1 MIPGFPQSGPG
12 FGFLGNGTGPIAC
25 RRHLP
30 GLRTR
35 HGIPETESKTMAEQ
49 AWFSAILLAACL
61 TSLSPA
67 AEPGSIQVRLQN
79 LPFDMP
85 ALTEPVFPDWT
96 ACISDFGAIGD
107 GMTLNTGAFAEA
119 VTECVRAGGGTVVV
133 PSGTWLTG
141 PIRLESGVNLR
152 LERGAVVQFSRNL
165 SDFPLI
171 AGLDGRSRRFVIT
184 PPLHAYRARNIAITG
199 EGIFDG
205 AGEVWRYAKKV
216 DMTEGQ
222 WKALVASGGAV
233 TDDGSQWWPSADAM
247 NGSETLDAIRRSGRE
262 PTLEESVRTGE
273 FLRPNLL
280 QFEECE
286 NVWIQ
291 GPTFRNSPK
300 FHIVPSQCENVI
312 IRDVMVFSPEY
323 GQNTDGIDPRSCR
336 NVAILDCIVD
346 TGDDGICLKPAGVS
360 DSQPPGPACANIVV
374 DGCAVYRA
382 HGGFVIG
389 SESYGGVRNV
399 LVRNCVF
406 MDTDVGLRFKSAR
419 GRGGLVEKVY
429 FENIRM
435 RGIRTDAILF
445 DMYYSGGAP
454 DAEAAKDLT
463 VREEQP
469 LNGLTPRYQDFSVR
483 NVFCDGADRALVLNG
498 LPEMPIRNM
507 RLESV
512 TVLSRRGA
520 TIADA
525 DGVVLK
531 SCRIEPAS
539 GPVLHL
545 IQSRSVTVTGGSFP
559 ADRGAFLRITGE
571 RSAGIKL
578 KGVEFKGA
586 EPVITADCGASAA
599 AVSRE

>member
-1 MIPGFPQSGPG
+1 MIRKFRLS
-12 FGFLGNGTGPIAC
+12 
-25 RRHLP
+25 
-30 GLRTR
+30 
-35 HGIPETESKTMAEQ
+35 
-49 AWFSAILLAACL
+49 ACL
-61 TSLSPA
+61 LFTCLTPLLPA
-67 AEPGSIQVRLQN
+67 AEPVLLQERLKN
-79 LPFDMP
+79 LPFEMP
-85 ALTEPVFPDWT
+85 DLSEPIFPDFT
-96 ACISDFGAIGD
+96 VRISDFGAKGD

-119 VTECVRAGGGTVVV
+119 VSACVRAGGGTVVV
-133 PSGTWLTG
+133 PPGTWLTG

-165 SDFPLI
+165 SDFPFI
-171 AGLDGRSRRFVIT
+171 AGLDGRSRRFIIT
-184 PPLHAYRARNIAITG
+184 PPLHACRARNVAITG

-205 AGEVWRYAKKV
+205 AGEVWRYAKKI
-216 DMTEGQ
+216 DMTDGQ
-222 WKALVASGGAV
+222 WKALAAFGGVV
-233 TDDGSQWWPSADAM
+233 TADGEQWWPSREAM
-247 NGSETLDAIRRSGRE
+247 EGAATLEAIRRSGRE
-262 PTLEESVRTGE
+262 PTLEECIRTKE

-286 NVWIQ
+286 NVWIK

-300 FHIVPSQCENVI
+300 FHLVPSQCENVVI
-312 IRDVMVFSPEY
+312 WNVKVFSPEY

-374 DGCAVYRA
+374 DGCTVYKA

-399 LVRNCVF
+399 MVRNCVF

-419 GRGGLVEKVY
+419 GRGGLVENVY

-463 VREEQP
+463 VREAQP
-469 LNGLTPRYQDFSVR
+469 LTGLTPRYRDFFVKG
-483 NVFCDGADRALVLNG
+483 VFCDGADRALVLNG

-507 RLESV
+507 RLEDV

-525 DGVVLK
+525 EGVLLK
-531 SCRIEPAS
+531 SCRIEPDS
-539 GPVLHL
+539 GPVLHV
-545 IQSRSVTVTGGSFP
+545 IQSRAINVTGGFYP
-559 ADRGAFLRITGE
+559 ADRGVFLRITGE
-571 RSAGIKL
+571 RSAGIRL
-578 KGVEFKGA
+578 KGVDFKGA
-586 EPVITADCGASAA
+586 EPVITADGGASSA